1 MLNPKKVVRIG
12 GLGMCEHCRTLFT
25 IEDFPPEAMNAEWK
39 CPKCKGV
46 LTGKSFGY
54 NSKSKKVKW
63 VGPGKKWVKA
73 EPKRDFE
80 LGNWSVITGR
90 IPMI

>member
-1 MLNPKKVVRIG
+1 ME
-12 GLGMCEHCRTLFT
+12 GMPA
-25 IEDFPPEAMNAEWK
+25 DAMNAEWK
-39 CPKCKGV
+39 CPKCKKV

-63 VGPGKKWVKA
+63 VGPGNKWVRT
-73 EPKRDFE
+73 EPKEDFE

-90 IPMI
+90 MPMI